1 MAGFSVGY
9 NKGFSQFSGLT
20 QFETDDALTSDFDIT
35 IAKFW
40 TFKCSY
46 ENLKIQNSNK
56 QSNFMILPMLR
67 CYQKNSPFF

>member
-20 QFETDDALTSDFDIT
+20 QFETDAITADFDIT

-46 ENLKIQNSNK
+46 ENLKIK
-56 QSNFMILPMLR
+56 
-67 CYQKNSPFF
+67 